1 MFDFQQLAV
10 DVGLKQLKLLLEE
23 SVAPAVYQD
32 GVESD
37 HAAVVIVDYVVVVVD
52 GVADF
57 DYVGASDSDDEG
69 VVAVEVAADVDFVGV
84 DSVAVED

>member
-37 HAAVVIVDYVVVVVD
+37 HAAVYKCRIYAVV
-52 GVADF
+52 GSLIHNYISNMSYKF
-57 DYVGASDSDDEG
+57 RYCCKNAS
-69 VVAVEVAADVDFVGV
+69 
-84 DSVAVED
+84 